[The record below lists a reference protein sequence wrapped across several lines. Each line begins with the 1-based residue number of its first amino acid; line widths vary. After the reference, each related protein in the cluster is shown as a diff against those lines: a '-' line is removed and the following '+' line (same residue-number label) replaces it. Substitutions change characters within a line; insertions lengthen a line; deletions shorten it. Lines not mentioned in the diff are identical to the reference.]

1 MKIDQAQKAQN
12 PDATPDLRYEIK
24 LVCSPHLL
32 AQARSWI
39 RLHPAGFVVAYPP
52 RCVNSL
58 YLDTPHLSSLNDNLG
73 GVSYRRKLRL
83 RWYDARPI
91 GRPFYPCGARLV
103 SRPSHPCG
111 ARPASRPLYEDGDTD
126 IHPILEL
133 KQKRNLLGTK
143 KRYVLPCRLDLTL
156 PWTEILNKVQ
166 ANVGVD
172 WQAIL
177 QTVNQPTLINRYQR
191 EYYVTPDGTIRA
203 TLDFGQVAYDQRLS
217 RRPNLRLRLPLSD
230 AVVIEIKSAPE
241 QVERLQEVAARFPVS
256 RTRHS
261 KYVRGLSAGLG

>member
-1 MKIDQAQKAQN
+1 MKIDQAQQVQISDQQAQN
-12 PDATPDLRYEIK
+12 PDATSDLRYEIK
-24 LVCSPHLL
+24 LVCFPHLL

-83 RWYDARPI
+83 RWYDALPT
-91 GRPFYPCGARLV
+91 GRPFHPRGAQLV
-103 SRPSHPCG
+103 SQPPYG
-111 ARPASRPLYEDGDTD
+111 DGDTD
-126 IHPILEL
+126 IQPILEL
-133 KQKRNLLGTK
+133 KQKRNLLGMK
-143 KRYVLPCRLDLTL
+143 KRYALPCRLDLAL
-156 PWTEILNKVQ
+156 PWTEILNKVW

-191 EYYVTPDGTIRA
+191 EYYVTPDGAIRA

-217 RRPNLRLRLPLSD
+217 RRPNLRLRLPLPD
-230 AVVIEIKSAPE
+230 AVVIEIKGAPD
-241 QVERLQEVAARFPVS
+241 QAERLQEIAARFPVS